1 MYLGLGLRLGGLNV
15 LQAFDPDASAYFAT
29 AGITDATAKTQI
41 NLFVKGIKD
50 LGFWSSMVSWPLR
63 STQNAGTGTTA
74 YSLGGLGTFNGTL
87 AGASLP
93 TRGVNGVN
101 FSPSA
106 SSRITASLSLAQPFS
121 IYACMSYGLLT
132 SAGSLFSGSTTTE
145 AGIYNFNN
153 SGKIEAD
160 AGVFP
165 ITLTS
170 SASYSSGV
178 KFFPTAYFNG
188 ASTVIGINNSTNNGN
203 AGSNGLSALNIGN
216 NAQFNYAG
224 KDIEIS
230 FIMFVSNSAINS
242 SVYSLYKT
250 TLGDGLGLP

>member
-50 LGFWSSMVSWPLR
+50 LGFWSSMVSYPLR

-74 YSLGGLGTFNGTL
+74 YSLGGLGTFDGTL
-87 AGASLP
+87 AGDSLP
-93 TRGVNGVN
+93 TWGVNGVN
-101 FSPSA
+101 FLPST
-106 SSRITASLSLAQPFS
+106 SSRITAALAISQPFS
-121 IYACMSYGLLT
+121 VYGCISFNNLT
-132 SAGSLFSGSTTTE
+132 SAGSLFSGGSGTN
-145 AGIYNFNN
+145 AQMYNFAN
-153 SGKIEAD
+153 SGKIDAD

-165 ITLTS
+165 NTLAS
-170 SASYSSGV
+170 SASYSAGS

-188 ASTVIGINNSTNNGN
+188 ASSVVGINNSTNNGS
-203 AGSNGLSALNIGN
+203 AGSNGISSLVIGN
-216 NAQFNYAG
+216 NPTLAYAG
-224 KDIEIS
+224 KDIEIP
-230 FIMFVSNSAINS
+230 FLMFVSNSAINS

-250 TLGDGLGLP
+250 TLGTGLGLP